1 MKYLIKCT
9 GFIGDNLF
17 ASSIA
22 KKLHEQDTDAEVDY
36 IITLPQPLLLFKQN
50 PYIRNVYTH
59 DIVDIN
65 EYDKVYVM
73 PYVDQ
78 SKPATTQFQEV
89 VGIKNPSLEFDV
101 YTIPEYDEAAKN
113 QLEEIRRPGTQLV
126 AWLAGWKDR
135 AYATTLEMYW
145 KKVGGPHRDIDR
157 IIVSLE
163 KEFTMVPVGL
173 PCGVSQTTT
182 TAMDPHAYAF
192 LASVIKSCDWMI
204 GAEGGVTNLSCAV
217 GTKTIITTCF
227 IEQVYGR
234 NGHVKQIPLP
244 QMGPAV
250 YYPNGGHTH
259 LPPFI
264 SDDEITE
271 EIKRVINN
279 NLSYRYSW

>member
-22 KKLHEQDTDAEVDY
+22 KKLHEQDNAAEVDY
-36 IITLPQPLLLFKQN
+36 IITLPQSLLLFKQN
-50 PYIRNVYTH
+50 PYVRNVYTH

-65 EYDKVYVM
+65 EYDKIYVM

-78 SKPATTQFQEV
+78 SKPATIQFQEA

-101 YTIPEYDEAAKN
+101 YTVPEYDEAAKT
-113 QLEEIRRPGTQLV
+113 QLEAIRRPGTQLV
-126 AWLAGWKDR
+126 AWLAGWKDK
-135 AYATTLEMYW
+135 AYATTPEMYW
-145 KKVGGPHRDIDR
+145 KKIGGPHRDIDK
-157 IIVSLE
+157 IIVNLE
-163 KEFTMVPVGL
+163 KEFTMIPVGL

-182 TAMDPHAYAF
+182 AAMDPHAYAF

-259 LPPFI
+259 LAPFI
-264 SDDEITE
+264 SDDEVTE
-271 EIKRVINN
+271 EIKRVIHN